1 MHPHTRRL
9 TGLDFLEQDF
19 PGRPAE
25 LTTLW
30 LAAEDRDQITTAV
43 QAIDLALASDAV
55 TKGVEIAD
63 GLRAF
68 LAPPLRVLFVTRDA
82 DRVVEIEFVRR
93 I

>member
-1 MHPHTRRL
+1 MTRYTVTWHP
-9 TGLDFLEQDF
+9 E
-19 PGRPAE
+19 AENE

-30 LAAEDRDQITTAV
+30 LSAEDRSEITAAV
-43 QAIDLALASDAV
+43 QAIDLALVSDAA
-55 TKGVEIAD
+55 TKGVEIAE

-68 LAPPLRVLFVTRDA
+68 LAPPLRVLFVMRDA

>member
-1 MHPHTRRL
+1 MTRYTVTWHP
-9 TGLDFLEQDF
+9 E
-19 PGRPAE
+19 AENE

-30 LAAEDRDQITTAV
+30 LSAEDRSEITAAV
-43 QAIDLALASDAV
+43 QAIDLALASDAA
-55 TKGVEIAD
+55 TKGVEIAE

-68 LAPPLRVLFVTRDA
+68 LAPPLRVLFVMHDA

>member
-1 MHPHTRRL
+1 MTRYTVTWHP
-9 TGLDFLEQDF
+9 E
-19 PGRPAE
+19 AENE

-30 LAAEDRDQITTAV
+30 LSAEDRSEITAAV
-43 QAIDLALASDAV
+43 QAIDLALVSDAA
-55 TKGVEIAD
+55 TKGVEIAE

-68 LAPPLRVLFVTRDA
+68 LAPPLRVLFVMHDA